1 MINALRIR
9 NLRSFSDSEHNSFIN
24 LRPLTVL
31 IGKNS
36 SGKSSLLRTLP
47 LLRQSVEAKTIG
59 PILWYGSYVDFGAFS
74 EVKNHDTG
82 SDSIFFDLKVKLE
95 MAKLNRRRYVF
106 RDGSEIDEDY
116 LDIEIEIGVSEDK
129 NKTTASSI
137 KLKINENIFDLKLS
151 SDNKCSMKINDD
163 EEVIGLSYRMNDRF
177 LPSIGKIKDVKSN
190 LFDGEVISYK
200 TFDSGFI
207 KDSYYKKN
215 FHEIEELFHVNT
227 SRSTIDNGLRRVGIY
242 SKDILPM
249 ILRYVY
255 RNNKSFLRKL
265 KSNESEIVDL
275 IYNFQI
281 RTSLNEILRTLSI
294 ELEKT
299 FKSIRY
305 IAPLRATAERY
316 YRHQDLQVDEIDHTG
331 SNLAM
336 LLKALPTKDKKEF
349 SNWTEDN
356 FGFGIRVDELGLHYA
371 LKIKNLGDKRE
382 YNINDMGFGFSQ
394 ILPIIASI
402 WLEVKNATSAN
413 LKKSQLIFTIEQP
426 ELHLHPEYQSKLATL
441 FANVIKTAKDKD
453 VNISI
458 VFETHSKTMVD
469 TLGDCIEDNIIG
481 CNDVNVVIFNKG
493 QEQKFSNVEIA
504 TFDEDGMLNNWP
516 IGFFSGR

>member
-9 NLRSFSDSEHNSFIN
+9 NLRSFSDSACNDFIE
-24 LRPLTVL
+24 LKPLTVL

-36 SGKSSLLRTLP
+36 SGKSSFLRTLP

-82 SDSIFFDLKVKLE
+82 SDSIFFDFKVKLDII
-95 MAKLNRRRYVF
+95 KLNRRRYVF
-106 RDGSEIDEDY
+106 RDGSEMDNNSINIKVEV
-116 LDIEIEIGVSEDK
+116 GVSENK
-129 NKTTASSI
+129 NKTTARSI
-137 KLKINENIFDLKLS
+137 KLEIDDNTFYLNLS
-151 SDNKCSMKINDD
+151 TDNKCSLKINDED
-163 EEVIGLSYRMNDRF
+163 EISGLSYRMNDRF
-177 LPSIGKIKDVKSN
+177 LPSIGKMKDTKSN

-200 TFDSGFI
+200 TFDSSFI
-207 KDSYYKKN
+207 KDTYYKNN
-215 FHEIEELFHVNT
+215 FKEIESLFHVNT
-227 SRSTIDNGLRRVGIY
+227 SKATIQNGLTKLGVY
-242 SKDILPM
+242 SKESLPTL
-249 ILRYVY
+249 LRYIY
-255 RNNKSFLRKL
+255 RNNKSFISKL
-265 KSNESEIVDL
+265 KKNENAIVEL
-275 IYNFQI
+275 FYSFQI
-281 RTSLNEILRTLSI
+281 RASLNEILRTLSI

-336 LLKALPTKDKKEF
+336 LLKALPTSDKKDF
-349 SNWTEDN
+349 SEWTKDN

-371 LKIKNLGDKRE
+371 LKIQNLGDKRE

-402 WLEVKNATSAN
+402 WLEVKNASKSKHAN
-413 LKKSQLIFTIEQP
+413 SQLIFTIEQP
-426 ELHLHPEYQSKLATL
+426 ELHLHPEYQAKLATL
-441 FANVIKTAKDKD
+441 FANVVKTAKEQG
-453 VNISI
+453 VHISI
-458 VFETHSKTMVD
+458 VFETHSKTMID
-469 TLGDCIEDNIIG
+469 TIGDCIEDKIIG

-493 QEQKFSNVEIA
+493 HEQKFSNIEI
-504 TFDEDGMLNNWP
+504 
-516 IGFFSGR
+516 S